1 MGTPIPPRNITVQQ
15 EGSTHDFLRPAIGFA
30 GVGSFIPPRRVNNA
44 ELAQRVDTS
53 DQWIVQHTGIHER
66 RYAAQDVSTSDLA
79 VEAARIALRC
89 ANMSLEE
96 IGMIILATSS
106 PNWIHPATACAVQE
120 QLGIAH
126 IPAFDV
132 TAACSGFLYALSIGE
147 NILQSAPGY
156 GAILVIGAETNSRF
170 LNFED
175 RTTCFYLGDG
185 AGAVILREVPQS
197 YGILST
203 HLRAEGHLH
212 DLVKVPAGGSQLVA
226 SLETI
231 QQQQHYMRM
240 DGRQVWQF
248 VMQVVPEMIEVAL
261 AKASL
266 TLAEIDH
273 FIFHQ
278 ANRVMIEACMQK
290 LGISTERAH
299 FTVERYGNT
308 AAASIPI
315 TLCEVLDKGCIQRG
329 DHVLCVSI
337 GGGMTAA
344 SAVIRWY

>member
-1 MGTPIPPRNITVQQ
+1 MGTPIPPRNTTLQQ
-15 EGSTHDFLRPAIGFA
+15 DGSRPACLRPAIGLA
-30 GVGSFIPPRRVNNA
+30 GIGSFIPSRRVNNA
-44 ELAQRVDTS
+44 ELAQCVDTS
-53 DQWIVQHTGIHER
+53 DEWIVQHTGIHER
-66 RYAAQDVSTSDLA
+66 RYAAQGVSTSDLA
-79 VEAARIALRC
+79 VEAARVALHY
-89 ANMSLEE
+89 ANMDIEE
-96 IGMIILATSS
+96 VGMLILATSS

-132 TAACSGFLYALSIGE
+132 SAACSGFLYALSIGE
-147 NILQSAPGY
+147 NILQATPDY

-175 RTTCFYLGDG
+175 RTTCIYLGDG
-185 AGAVILREVPQS
+185 AGAAVLREVPQS

-212 DLVKVPAGGSQLVA
+212 DLVKIPAGGSHLVA

-248 VMQVVPEMIEVAL
+248 VMQVVPEMIEAAL

-278 ANRVMIEACMQK
+278 ANRVMIEACMRK
-290 LGISTERAH
+290 LGIDVARAH

-308 AAASIPI
+308 ASASIPI
-315 TLCEVLDKGCIQRG
+315 TLHEVVEKGCIQHG
-329 DHVLCVSI
+329 DRVLCVAI

-344 SAVIRWY
+344 SAIIRWY